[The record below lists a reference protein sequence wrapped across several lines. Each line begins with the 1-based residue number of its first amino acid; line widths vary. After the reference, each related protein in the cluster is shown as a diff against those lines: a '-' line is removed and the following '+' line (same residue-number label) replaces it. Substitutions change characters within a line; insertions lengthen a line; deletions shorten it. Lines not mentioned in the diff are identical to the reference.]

1 MHREAVLKGNTL
13 QLGTEKYEYLLRNK
27 SGLYNESLV
36 SSNWITDWRT
46 IVDNEL
52 LENRLGDGTLMS
64 HEIRISSQISMRRL
78 TEDFLLLLI
87 NYEPAAV

>member
-46 IVDNEL
+46 IVDEL

-64 HEIRISSQISMRRL
+64 HEIRISSQISMRRH